1 MLNVDNFESEL
12 VEAVDTILADGLDT
26 YRDNA
31 FEGVQNKSWSSLCD
45 QLLGYYRQA
54 IAQGGKAAPRKGS
67 QRDFTG
73 VREVPRPVVKEAPV
87 EAPATPAPQVSAE
100 PAAKVGT
107 EPAAK

>member
-1 MLNVDNFESEL
+1 M
-12 VEAVDTILADGLDT
+12 
-26 YRDNA
+26 
-31 FEGVQNKSWSSLCD
+31 QNKSWSSLCD

-73 VREVPRPVVKEAPV
+73 VREVPRPAAEETPV

-100 PAAKVGT
+100 TAAKVGT